1 MDVSRL
7 ALSQPLPRLLVEV
20 YGFIAVC
27 SAFTLLHPALR
38 RPERRAVRQAVNSW
52 WPPALLSGAAVLLG
66 AAAAVPLFAAMSA
79 WALTELLRVLPA
91 ADRPRGTTA
100 LAYGAVPVHYVALL
114 SGDADLAGG
123 TALFAWL
130 FLAMPLARA
139 LRHGPDGVLGGAAR
153 VGLAAALTVFALG
166 FVARTFLLPSR
177 VGPCGAAGFAAVLLL
192 SVMAND
198 ASQYL
203 FGKLL
208 GRTALAPVISPR
220 KTWEGFAGGVAVTA
234 LVTTAAAPAITGL
247 GRAESALVGALL
259 ASLGLLGDLLV
270 SAVKRDV
277 GVKDTG
283 AVLPGQ
289 GGVLDR
295 MDSLLLAAPAF
306 FFYAQARCP

>member
-1 MDVSRL
+1 MDVSL
-7 ALSQPLPRLLVEV
+7 PALSQPIPRLLVDV
-20 YGFIAVC
+20 YGFIAAC
-27 SAFTLLHPALR
+27 SAVTLLHPALR
-38 RPERRAVRQAVNSW
+38 RPEKRAVRQAVNSW
-52 WPPALLSGAAVLLG
+52 WPPALLGGAAVLFG
-66 AAAAVPLFAAMSA
+66 AVAAVPLFAAMSA
-79 WALTELLRVLPA
+79 WTLTELLRVLPA
-91 ADRPRGTTA
+91 TDRPRGTTA
-100 LAYGAVPVHYVALL
+100 LAYGAVPVHYAALL

-123 TALFAWL
+123 AALFAWL

-139 LRHGPDGVLGGAAR
+139 LRHGPDGVVGGAAR

-166 FVARTFLLPSR
+166 FVARVFLLPSR

-203 FGKLL
+203 FGKLF
-208 GRTALAPVISPR
+208 GRTPLAPGISPR
-220 KTWEGFAGGVAVTA
+220 KTWEGFAGGVVVTA
-234 LVTTAAAPAITGL
+234 LVTCAAAPAITGL
-247 GRAESALVGALL
+247 GRAEAALVGVLL

-270 SAVKRDV
+270 SSLKRDV

-306 FFYAQARCP
+306 FFYAQSRCP

>member
-27 SAFTLLHPALR
+27 SAVTLLHPALR
-38 RPERRAVRQAVNSW
+38 RPEKRAVRQAVNSW
-52 WPPALLSGAAVLLG
+52 WPPALLGGAAVILG
-66 AAAAVPLFAAMSA
+66 A
-79 WALTELLRVLPA
+79 T
-91 ADRPRGTTA
+91 
-100 LAYGAVPVHYVALL
+100 
-114 SGDADLAGG
+114 
-123 TALFAWL
+123 
-130 FLAMPLARA
+130 
-139 LRHGPDGVLGGAAR
+139 
-153 VGLAAALTVFALG
+153 
-166 FVARTFLLPSR
+166 
-177 VGPCGAAGFAAVLLL
+177 AAVLLL

-203 FGKLL
+203 CGKLF

-220 KTWEGFAGGVAVTA
+220 KTWEGFAGGVAVTSA
-234 LVTTAAAPAITGL
+234 VTAAAAPAITGL
-247 GRAESALVGALL
+247 GRAEAALVGALL

-270 SAVKRDV
+270 SALKRDV

>member
-20 YGFIAVC
+20 YGFIATC
-27 SAFTLLHPALR
+27 SVFTLVHPTLR
-38 RPERRAVRQAVNSW
+38 RPDKRSVRQAVNSW

-66 AAAAVPLFAAMSA
+66 AVVAVPLFAVVSA
-79 WALTELLRVLPA
+79 WTLTELLRVLPA
-91 ADRPRGTTA
+91 TDRPRGTTT
-100 LAYGAVPVHYVALL
+100 LAYAAVPVHYVAIL
-114 SGDADLAGG
+114 SGDPDLAGG
-123 TALFAWL
+123 ASLFAWL

-139 LRHGPDGVLGGAAR
+139 LRHGPDGVVAGAAR
-153 VGLAAALTVFALG
+153 VGLAAVLTVFALG
-166 FVARTFLLPSR
+166 FVARLFLLPAHI
-177 VGPCGAAGFAAVLLL
+177 GPAGAPGFAAVLLL

-203 FGKLL
+203 FGKLF
-208 GRTALAPVISPR
+208 GRTPLVPVISPR

-234 LVTTAAAPAITGL
+234 GVTAAAAPAITGL
-247 GRAESALVGALL
+247 GRVEAAVVGALL
-259 ASLGLLGDLLV
+259 ASLGLLGDLLI
-270 SAVKRDV
+270 SALKRDV

-306 FFYAQARCP
+306 YFYAQARGR